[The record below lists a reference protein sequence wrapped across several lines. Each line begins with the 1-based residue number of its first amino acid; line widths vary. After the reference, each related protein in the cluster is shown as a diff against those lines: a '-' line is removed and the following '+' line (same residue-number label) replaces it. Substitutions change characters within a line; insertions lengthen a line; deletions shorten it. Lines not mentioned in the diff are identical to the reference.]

1 MVSTTQAAHL
11 KLVDTQR
18 YDEDRAE
25 FRQRMKMNCVAA
37 VVIVALLSI
46 GIWLANAMVET
57 QKVQGCYASGAR
69 SCSLI

>member
-1 MVSTTQAAHL
+1 MVSTSPAAHL
-11 KLVDTQR
+11 KLVDSQR
-18 YDEDRAE
+18 DEEDRAE

>member
-1 MVSTTQAAHL
+1 MVSTTPAAHL
-11 KLVDTQR
+11 KLVDPQR